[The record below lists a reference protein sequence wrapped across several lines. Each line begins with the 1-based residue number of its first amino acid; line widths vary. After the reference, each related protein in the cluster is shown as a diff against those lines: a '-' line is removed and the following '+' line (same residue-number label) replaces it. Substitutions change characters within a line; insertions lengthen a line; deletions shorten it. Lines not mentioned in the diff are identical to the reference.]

1 MCSPSAAEEDF
12 GAHRGN
18 PEGFPRVPLSQPQYN
33 GLMDEAD
40 PTQAAGWL
48 QQAAAG
54 DAESWSRLLALYHDR
69 LRRMVTVRLDPR
81 VRPRVDPSDVL
92 QEAYLEG
99 LAKLK
104 DYVEKPTVPVFLW
117 LRGLAC
123 NRLQKAHR
131 RHLIADCRAAGREV
145 ALDRLGPPASSV
157 MLAEQIVG
165 KENRPSE
172 AARRDE
178 LCRRVRE
185 LLDSMDPIDREVLS
199 LRHFEQLSTP
209 EVAEVLGI
217 QPKAAAKR
225 YVRALARLRD
235 LLQGMPGAEDLR
247 P

>member
-1 MCSPSAAEEDF
+1 
-12 GAHRGN
+12 
-18 PEGFPRVPLSQPQYN
+18 
-33 GLMDEAD
+33 MDEAD
-40 PTQAAGWL
+40 PTRIDQWL
-48 QQAAAG
+48 RQAAAG
-54 DAESWSRLLALYHDR
+54 DADSWSRLLELYHDR
-69 LRRMVTVRLDPR
+69 LRRMVVVRLDPR
-81 VRPRVDPSDVL
+81 VRQRVDPSDVL
-92 QEAYLEG
+92 QEAYLEA

-104 DYVEKPTVPVFLW
+104 DYAQDPTVPVFLW

-131 RHLIADCRAAGREV
+131 RHLVADCRTAGREV
-145 ALDRLGPPASSV
+145 ALDRLGPPASSIV
-157 MLAEQIVG
+157 LAEQIVG
-165 KENRPSE
+165 RDDRPSE

-178 LCRRVRE
+178 LCQRVRE
-185 LLDSMDPIDREVLS
+185 VLDSMDPIDREVLS